1 MYRNKAILAGAP
13 GLAISVVRLEELDS
27 TEHWKHTNYLKHCRA
42 NILDRTRPSW
52 RQREKLYWINIFL
65 FAGRKK

>member
-27 TEHWKHTNYLKHCRA
+27 TEHWKHTNYLKHCQA
-42 NILDRTRPSW
+42 NLETYLVTEGKI
-52 RQREKLYWINIFL
+52 IFD
-65 FAGRKK
+65 